1 MTTTDSKV
9 DVNFPELMSRLL
21 DLLNPKERDVIE
33 RRFSLGG
40 KSKETLDKIGKSYS
54 ITRERVRQIE
64 AVALKKLAR
73 ISMDPSM
80 RQIHDLAYTVL
91 ESNGR
96 IMLESRLV
104 SEMLKNMSSTK
115 NIDTNSMKLA
125 MRVSERMT
133 KQDKNQFYRPFWRAS
148 DISLMEVKTL
158 IKDMQKVLRKNKD
171 VMTIEEIAKAL
182 GDVYAHETIESV
194 LQIDFSFK
202 SAEDGWGLSS
212 WRHINPRSIKDKIMI
227 TFREV
232 GKPMHFT
239 EIVNHVLKDFEA
251 KKMVTHQAIH
261 NELIRHDEFVLVGR
275 GLYALQEW
283 GMPSGTVCDLIRD
296 VLLENDGPMKRQDII
311 NAVLEKREIRV
322 GTISLNLQKY
332 AFFRRV
338 GRAVYEYVPELDK
351 RRRNLKAIR
360 KEKSAK

>member
-1 MTTTDSKV
+1 MTNTQAKV

-21 DLLNPKERDVIE
+21 ALLNPKERDVIE
-33 RRFSLGG
+33 RRFSLDS
-40 KSKETLDKIGKSYS
+40 KPKETLDKIGKSYS

-80 RQIHDLAYTVL
+80 RQIHDLAYSIL
-91 ESNGR
+91 ETNGR
-96 IMLESRLV
+96 IMLEDKLV
-104 SEMLKNMSSTK
+104 SEMLTSMTNTK
-115 NIDTNSMKLA
+115 NIDANAMKLA
-125 MRVSERMT
+125 MRVSDRMT

-148 DISLMEVKTL
+148 DISLMEVKGL
-158 IKDMQKVLRKNKD
+158 IKDIRKVLRKEKD
-171 VMTIEEIAKAL
+171 IMAVESVVKSL
-182 GDVYAHETIESV
+182 GDVYTMETLESV
-194 LQIDFSFK
+194 LAIDFSFK
-202 SAEDGWGLSS
+202 ATEDGWGLSS

-227 TFREV
+227 TFKNH

-239 EIVNHVLKDFEA
+239 EIVNHVLSDFEA

-261 NELIRHDEFVLVGR
+261 NELIRHEDFVLVGR

-296 VLLENDGPMKRQDII
+296 VLVENGEPMKRQEII

-332 AFFRRV
+332 PFFRRV

-360 KEKSAK
+360 LAK

>member
-1 MTTTDSKV
+1 MTPANAQV

-21 DLLNPKERDVIE
+21 ALLNPKERDVIE
-33 RRFSLGG
+33 RRFSLDG
-40 KSKETLDKIGKSYS
+40 KNKETLDKIGKSYS

-80 RQIHDLAYTVL
+80 RQVHELAYNIL
-91 ESNGR
+91 EEHGR
-96 IMLESRLV
+96 IMLEDHLV
-104 SEMLKNMSSTK
+104 SEMLKNMSDTK
-115 NIDTNSMKLA
+115 NIDSNAMKLA
-125 MRVSERMT
+125 MRVSDRMT
-133 KQDKNQFYRPFWRAS
+133 KQDKNQFYRPFWRAA

-158 IKDMQKVLRKNKD
+158 IKDIQKILRKNKD
-171 VMTIEEIAKAL
+171 VMDTAALVSSL
-182 GDVYAHETIESV
+182 GDVYALETIDSV
-194 LQIDFSFK
+194 LAIDFSFK
-202 SAEDGWGLSS
+202 QAEDAWGLSS

-251 KKMVTHQAIH
+251 RKMVTHQAIH
-261 NELIRHDEFVLVGR
+261 NELIRHDDFVLVGR

-296 VLLENDGPMKRQDII
+296 VLVENGEPMKRQEII
-311 NAVLEKREIRV
+311 NSVLEKREIRV

-332 AFFRRV
+332 PFFRRV

-360 KEKSAK
+360 KQQSL